1 LSRKY
6 AIDINRSIINLLY
19 DNDEGQLLSYSELYK
34 RIVSLRKKLP
44 HDTFNTHLTQLQCS
58 GLVGKRVQEGRKGYY
73 LTHKARYLYQLKIL
87 ELDRPN
93 NKFLEAQDPE
103 LEQRLKMCLI
113 LSYYGMQ
120 TFSTYRLQS
129 KEQLEEF
136 LLKYN
141 LRLDD
146 MRIWEEKKDI
156 DSGETHRHVKEFDQK
171 IPDPLSGIRIRI
183 VEVRKDHVNKTYYFC
198 YLPGFSI
205 AEILDQKDL
214 SEFRYFPLTRSLVQA
229 EIDVWLDN
237 GLLEEIGAY
246 DNEVRYRYC
255 DRQFQLAL
263 SDCWD
268 FFDDLMTVHYD
279 ICKYRRNPKKE
290 EKRWLEFFYGSG
302 ISLDSALQRVR
313 HDRSSYRRQKK
324 QIENIRSLMHL
335 IHEEFE
341 ELTLTTRK
349 GQYLIHKLL
358 EYIYPPFMRHSMSCA
373 IIV

>member
-6 AIDINRSIINLLY
+6 AIDINRSIINLLNEK
-19 DNDEGQLLSYSELYK
+19 DGQSYTQLYK
-34 RIVSLRKKLP
+34 TILSLRKKLA
-44 HDTFNTHLTQLQCS
+44 HDTFNTHLIQLQFI
-58 GLVGKRVQEGRKGYY
+58 GLVSKAHEGYY
-73 LTHKARYLYQLKIL
+73 LTPKTKYLFRFKIL
-87 ELDRPN
+87 EFTRPN
-93 NKFLEAQDPE
+93 NIFLESHEAE
-103 LEQRLKMCLI
+103 LEQRLKMCFI
-113 LSYYGMQ
+113 LSYYASQ
-120 TFSTYRLQS
+120 ISSKSYHLQS

-146 MRIWEEKKDI
+146 MQVWEEKG
-156 DSGETHRHVKEFDQK
+156 SENVETHRHVKNFDEK
-171 IPDPLSGIRIRI
+171 ISDPLCGIRVRI
-183 VEVRKDHVNKTYYFC
+183 VEVRKDHINKTYIFC

-205 AEILDQKDL
+205 PEILDRKDL
-214 SEFRYFPLTRSLVQA
+214 SEFRYFPLTRSVVQA
-229 EIDVWLDN
+229 EIDLWLDN
-237 GLLEEIGAY
+237 GLLGKIGVY

-263 SDCWD
+263 SDCWEI
-268 FFDDLMTVHYD
+268 FDDLMAVHYD

-302 ISLDSALQRVR
+302 ISLDSALQEIR
-313 HDRSSYRRQKK
+313 HNRRLYRRQKK
-324 QIENIRSLMHL
+324 QIKNIKLLMPL

-341 ELTLTTRK
+341 ELTGSLTTRK

-358 EYIYPPFMRHSMSCA
+358 EYIYPPFMRHSVSCA

>member
-1 LSRKY
+1 
-6 AIDINRSIINLLY
+6 
-19 DNDEGQLLSYSELYK
+19 
-34 RIVSLRKKLP
+34 LRKKLP
-44 HDTFNTHLTQLQCS
+44 HDTFTTHLTQLKYS
-58 GLVGKRVQEGRKGYY
+58 GLVGKRAQEDGEGYC

-113 LSYYGMQ
+113 LSYYGSLI
-120 TFSTYRLQS
+120 FSTYRLQS
-129 KEQLEEF
+129 NEQLEDF

-156 DSGETHRHVKEFDQK
+156 ENGETHRHVKEFEQK
-171 IPDPLSGIRIRI
+171 IRDPLSGIRIRI
-183 VEVRKDHVNKTYYFC
+183 VEVRKDNVNKTYIYC
-198 YLPGFSI
+198 SLPGFSI
-205 AEILDQKDL
+205 PEILDRKDL
-214 SEFRYFPLTRSLVQA
+214 SEFCYFPLTRSLVQA
-229 EIDVWLDN
+229 EIDLWLAN
-237 GLLEEIGAY
+237 GLLEKIGVY

-255 DRQFQLAL
+255 ERSFQLAL
-263 SDCWD
+263 SDCWEI
-268 FFDDLMTVHYD
+268 FDDLMTVHYD

-302 ISLDSALQRVR
+302 ISLDSALQEIR
-313 HDRSSYRRQKK
+313 HNRRLYRRQKK
-324 QIENIRSLMHL
+324 QIENIRSLMPL

-341 ELTLTTRK
+341 ELTDPLTTRN

-358 EYIYPPFMRHSMSCA
+358 EYIYPPFMRHSISA
-373 IIV
+373 IV